1 METKPKKRNPLW
13 DILTALCTKQY
24 PEWKDLPE
32 ELQNGYSQF
41 MINRFICS
49 YDYLIPVADQ
59 LATQKLTDDMHY
71 NILIGY
77 VKHTKHYFKY
87 DYFKGT
93 QEYDQAEIDSVKK
106 EYDLTDRE
114 AKFYLGIL
122 TKEQKSHIVNKWKD
136 YFKFTAI
143 PKE

>member
-71 NILIGY
+71 NRCPSANGRY
-77 VKHTKHYFKY
+77 WPFQHTRNALNF
-87 DYFKGT
+87 
-93 QEYDQAEIDSVKK
+93 SVP
-106 EYDLTDRE
+106 
-114 AKFYLGIL
+114 
-122 TKEQKSHIVNKWKD
+122 
-136 YFKFTAI
+136 TA
-143 PKE
+143 PTSARASTTTAPG